1 MKRFLRVGERYA
13 LTKHKRKQY
22 TIKYFSLLAAATI
35 MCLEAVQQVSAQVAE
50 PAVTA
55 IQIDKIEPLQI
66 GDTVPEYLWHLPLQV
81 VNHPDGGEVVR
92 LNDYRDKKLVILEFW
107 GSRCPPCIEAV
118 DEIHQLKDEFSEE
131 LAALPV
137 LTRSK
142 LEEGTIPF
150 MQKRGWTL
158 PSVVNDTILD
168 REVFSRYLPDW
179 GDVWLYE
186 GRLLAV
192 PKRGYVNRETVQAV
206 LEGKAVNFI
215 NRHNVH
221 PIDPLQPIFK
231 RAATQSAGGRIGG
244 YLPDYETQRI
254 VALNRGDSTILYGW
268 NLPLEQ
274 LYFDAYQHE
283 IHPHL
288 NEKTGI
294 QWSISDTLYK
304 RLFAPRLHTN
314 AIERVVEGE
323 NWRKRNLFG
332 YEQRKEVAT
341 NDAFRSMQKDLNEY
355 FGEIFGLEASIQHI
369 SHQKYA
375 VLRTLDGRKK
385 SELLL
390 TGADTIRRVRNTD
403 ERWAYDNY
411 PTGHL
416 HLHIEEALRRIPNLA
431 LTIGRLVDSTGISRD
446 FRVSF
451 EFPKSIRDGG
461 DMNAIQ
467 QVLHKYGLYLTIEE
481 KAVPVLV
488 VRQRDKMVQQDFQ

>member
-1 MKRFLRVGERYA
+1 MKRILRIGEGYA
-13 LTKHKRKQY
+13 LSKIY
-22 TIKYFSLLAAATI
+22 SSLLAVATI
-35 MCLEAVQQVSAQVAE
+35 MCLYAVKQVSAQVVE
-50 PAVTA
+50 PAATA
-55 IQIDKIEPLQI
+55 VADIKPLQI
-66 GDTVPEYLWHLPLQV
+66 GDTLSEYIWQLPLQV
-81 VNHPDGGEVVR
+81 VNHPEGKEVVR
-92 LNDYRDKKLVILEFW
+92 LSDYRDKKLIILEFW
-107 GSRCPPCIEAV
+107 GSRCPPCIKAV
-118 DEIHQLKDEFSEE
+118 DEIHELKDEFSEE

-142 LEEGTIPF
+142 LEERTLSF

-168 REVFSRYLPDW
+168 RAVFSRYLPDW

-192 PKRGYVNRETVQAV
+192 PKSGYINKETIQAV
-206 LEGKAVNFI
+206 LAGKAVNFI

-221 PIDPLQPIFK
+221 PIDPSQPVFK
-231 RAATQSAGGRIGG
+231 HAAIQYAGGSVGG
-244 YLPDYETQRI
+244 YLSDYETQRI
-254 VALNRGDSTILYGW
+254 VALNKGDSTILYGW

-288 NEKTGI
+288 DEKTGI
-294 QWSISDTLYK
+294 QWSISDTLYE
-304 RLFAPRLHTN
+304 RLFAPRVYAN
-314 AIERVVEGE
+314 AIERVVGEE

-332 YEQRKEVAT
+332 YELRKEVAT
-341 NDAFRSMQKDLNEY
+341 DDAFRSMQRDLNEY

-375 VLRTLDGRKK
+375 VLRTLDDREKAA
-385 SELLL
+385 LLL
-390 TGADTIRRVRNTD
+390 TGPDTIRRVRNTD
-403 ERWAYDNY
+403 EKWAYDNY

-431 LTIGRLVDSTGISRD
+431 LTIGRLVDSTGISND

-451 EFPKSIRDGG
+451 EFPQSIRDGG
-461 DMNAIQ
+461 DMKAIQ
-467 QVLHKYGLYLTIEE
+467 QVLNKYGLYLTIEE

-488 VRQRDKMVQQDFQ
+488 VRQRDKTVRQDFQ